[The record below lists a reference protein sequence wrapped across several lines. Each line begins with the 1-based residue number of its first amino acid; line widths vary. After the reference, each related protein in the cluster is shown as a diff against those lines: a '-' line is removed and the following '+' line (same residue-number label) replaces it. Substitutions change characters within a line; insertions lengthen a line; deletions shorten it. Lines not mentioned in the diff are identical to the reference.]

1 MKLYIVHAA
10 EDTLDYSTST
20 FVLGVY
26 KFKDEAIGRLAKY
39 LVDIGHEDLKRDT
52 NDQLVSQD
60 RRYDEDGTYACDK
73 TPSADFT
80 FEVQVTEMEVNL

>member
-20 FVLGVY
+20 FALGVY
-26 KFKDEAIGRLAKY
+26 RYEDEAIGRLAHY
-39 LVDIGHEDLKRDT
+39 LVDIGREDLKRGT
-52 NDQLVSQD
+52 NDQLVSQEK
-60 RRYDEDGTYACDK
+60 RYDEDGTYACDK
-73 TPSADFT
+73 TPGADFT